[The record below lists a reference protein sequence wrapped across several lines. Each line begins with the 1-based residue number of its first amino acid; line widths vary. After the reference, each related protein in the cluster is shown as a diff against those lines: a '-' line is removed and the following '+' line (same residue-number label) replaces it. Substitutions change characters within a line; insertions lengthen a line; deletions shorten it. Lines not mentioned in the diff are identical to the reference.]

1 MLGDDFLA
9 YMECQRRC
17 SPLTL
22 RNYRAD
28 IERFERWLREEYGE
42 DVSCEVARTEHI
54 RAWVVCRLDGDRLN
68 APISAA
74 SMNRALA
81 TLRSMYRWGVSQG
94 VVERNPMRAI
104 KALKAMQRL
113 PHFIP
118 RDKMEEVVDRDAIC
132 SDGEEWIEDR
142 NNLIIATLYYTGLR
156 LSEIASLR
164 VSSFS
169 ADFQTLRV
177 VGKGNKERVIPV
189 VEPLRQNFFSHLTQI
204 KQLDIWKRSPDSLFL
219 SKRGT
224 PLSSSMIYRIVRSVL
239 SEAEVQGRKSPHTLR
254 HTFAT
259 HLLGEGADI
268 RVIQELLGHTSLR
281 ATQRY
286 THNSIEGLIGTYV
299 DAHPRGGR

>member
-1 MLGDDFLA
+1 MLGGDFLA

-28 IERFERWLREEYGE
+28 IERFESWLVEEYG
-42 DVSCEVARTEHI
+42 DDMSCETARTEHI
-54 RAWVVCRLDGDRLN
+54 RAWIVERLDGDRLN
-68 APISAA
+68 EPISAA

-81 TLRSMYRWGVSQG
+81 TLRSLYRWGVSQG
-94 VVERNPMRAI
+94 RVSRNPMREI
-104 KALKAMQRL
+104 KPLKNATIL

-118 RDKMEEVVDRDAIC
+118 REKIGGVVCPHSKEED
-132 SDGEEWIEDR
+132 EWIEER
-142 NNLIIATLYYTGLR
+142 NALIIATLYYTGLR

-164 VSSFS
+164 IGSFS
-169 ADFQTLRV
+169 SDFQTLRV
-177 VGKGNKERVIPV
+177 VGKGRKERVVPV
-189 VEPLRQNFFSHLTQI
+189 VEPLRKRIISHIEQI
-204 KQLDIWKRSPDSLFL
+204 RELDIWKISGDSLFL
-219 SKRGT
+219 SKRGA
-224 PLSSSMIYRIVRSVL
+224 PLSSSMIYRVVRREL
-239 SEAEVQGRKSPHTLR
+239 EMAEVQGRKSPHTLR

-286 THNSIEGLIGTYV
+286 THNSIEGLIGTYIGS
-299 DAHPRGGR
+299 HPRGDKE